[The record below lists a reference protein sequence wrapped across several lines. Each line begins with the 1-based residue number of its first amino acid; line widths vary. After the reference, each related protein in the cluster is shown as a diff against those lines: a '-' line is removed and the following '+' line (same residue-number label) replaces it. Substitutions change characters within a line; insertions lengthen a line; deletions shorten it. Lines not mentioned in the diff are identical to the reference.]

1 MLAQARTA
9 NYVDARHVAWLIAL
23 AATSREGHSRS
34 SLVGSWVGF
43 LADAV
48 DRRWRDGRRVV
59 KTDVRL
65 DEHRRAEPHPQQFD
79 ASPQKATDD
88 DTHHFAIDAQALPP
102 ALTVVAKETI
112 IQKNKLTT

>member
-48 DRRWRDGRRVV
+48 DRRWRDGRR
-59 KTDVRL
+59 
-65 DEHRRAEPHPQQFD
+65 
-79 ASPQKATDD
+79 PQKPTDD
-88 DTHHFAIDAQALPP
+88 DTHHFAIDAKALPP
-102 ALTVVAKETI
+102 ALTVVAKGKA
-112 IQKNKLTT
+112 IQKTN